1 MLKAVVTRS
10 LARNRVALAV
20 NPVSLAINLLRNRAR
35 VVHLVSQ
42 PQKVNPLALD
52 LMIQKVIT

>member
-1 MLKAVVTRS
+1 MLKVVVTRN

-20 NPVSLAINLLRNRAR
+20 NPVSLETNLLRNRAR
-35 VVHLVSQ
+35 VVHLASQ
-42 PQKVNPLALD
+42 PQKVNPLALV